1 MVGIALGVTYVL
13 TTPPMYTAQLS
24 MIIDTHKL
32 QMFQKQEL
40 PSENAI
46 DSGMVDSEVELLKSG
61 NISLAVIKRFHLT
74 EDPEF
79 VGRGGGLLGVLIGS
93 VSQLFGLDAPKSEY
107 EMTRRAAAVFADRL
121 TVKRVRFSYIIQISF
136 ESLDPQRA
144 ADIANAIADAYIVD
158 QLDAKVQVTRQAG
171 VWLQERLRELRGQAS
186 TAQRAVV
193 EFKATNN
200 IVRTGGSDKRLVD
213 EQQVAELNSQLVIA
227 RAQMSESQAR
237 LDRIQAVLR
246 ADTPDATVDA
256 TVTDTL
262 KNEVIT
268 RLRSQYLELSRRETD
283 WAVRYGKTHLAV
295 VNLRNQMTEIRN
307 SILDELRRI
316 AESYK
321 SDYAIAKQRQA
332 GIQQELAQAVTQSQV
347 TNRAE
352 VQLTELE
359 SNAES
364 YRALYD
370 DFLQRYMASVQQQ
383 SFPITEARVVTPAAR
398 PLTKSH
404 PKTILVLLITAAG
417 GMIFGVAIGH
427 LRDLSDRVFRTRAQ
441 VEAALGRDCLATVP
455 TIKVDK
461 PKGQPSRPNNVGN
474 ISEAKPPGDSEEQKS
489 LDGETVGE
497 SSDLRAIV
505 RRDQLL
511 WQVVDFP
518 LSPFAE
524 SIRSIQMAAHLYGA
538 TKSNK
543 FRKSHKILGIIS
555 SLPGEGKSTIAAS
568 LAQLLSHSGK
578 RVILVDCDLRA
589 PRLTRTMAPG
599 AKAGLLEV
607 VSGDATLDDVL
618 WTDKS
623 TNLSFLPAVAPPHLH
638 RTAEILGS
646 DETKAL
652 LDSLRK
658 RYDYVIV
665 DLPPLI
671 PNVDVRATQ
680 GLVDYYVF
688 VVEWGRTKIDLVERA
703 LKEAAGIY
711 EGVLGVVLNKVH
723 ASGLKRHEG
732 YGGYDNYKYY
742 HRQVTE

>member
-1 MVGIALGVTYVL
+1 M
-13 TTPPMYTAQLS
+13 
-24 MIIDTHKL
+24 
-32 QMFQKQEL
+32 
-40 PSENAI
+40 
-46 DSGMVDSEVELLKSG
+46 
-61 NISLAVIKRFHLT
+61 
-74 EDPEF
+74 
-79 VGRGGGLLGVLIGS
+79 
-93 VSQLFGLDAPKSEY
+93 
-107 EMTRRAAAVFADRL
+107 
-121 TVKRVRFSYIIQISF
+121 
-136 ESLDPQRA
+136 
-144 ADIANAIADAYIVD
+144 
-158 QLDAKVQVTRQAG
+158 TRQAG
-171 VWLQERLRELRGQAS
+171 AWLQERLRELREQAS

-200 IVRTGGSDKRLVD
+200 IVSTGGSDKRLVD

-262 KNEVIT
+262 KNEVT
-268 RLRSQYLELSRRETD
+268 TKLRSQYLELSRREAD

-295 VNLRNQMTEIRN
+295 VNLRNQMSEIRN

-316 AESYK
+316 AKSYK

-359 SNAES
+359 SSAES

-370 DFLQRYMASVQQQ
+370 DFLQRYMATVQQQ

-404 PKTILVLLITAAG
+404 PKTILVLLITTAG
-417 GMIFGVAIGH
+417 GMIFGLAIGH

-489 LDGETVGE
+489 LDGETVGK

-543 FRKSHKILGIIS
+543 FRKSKKILGIVS

-589 PRLTRTMAPG
+589 PRSPTRWRRARRRDLWRSCLATRHSMTSFGLTNR
-599 AKAGLLEV
+599 
-607 VSGDATLDDVL
+607 
-618 WTDKS
+618 
-623 TNLSFLPAVAPPHLH
+623 
-638 RTAEILGS
+638 RI
-646 DETKAL
+646 
-652 LDSLRK
+652 
-658 RYDYVIV
+658 
-665 DLPPLI
+665 
-671 PNVDVRATQ
+671 
-680 GLVDYYVF
+680 
-688 VVEWGRTKIDLVERA
+688 
-703 LKEAAGIY
+703 
-711 EGVLGVVLNKVH
+711 
-723 ASGLKRHEG
+723 
-732 YGGYDNYKYY
+732 
-742 HRQVTE
+742 